1 MKLSRITALE
11 IGKLNE
17 EHILLTN
24 QITELSKIMHDD
36 SSVYEIMTKET
47 VELRDKFGKNRLT
60 KICDEEEV
68 ITDIDL
74 VPNER

>member
-1 MKLSRITALE
+1 
-11 IGKLNE
+11 
-17 EHILLTN
+17 
-24 QITELSKIMHDD
+24 MHDD